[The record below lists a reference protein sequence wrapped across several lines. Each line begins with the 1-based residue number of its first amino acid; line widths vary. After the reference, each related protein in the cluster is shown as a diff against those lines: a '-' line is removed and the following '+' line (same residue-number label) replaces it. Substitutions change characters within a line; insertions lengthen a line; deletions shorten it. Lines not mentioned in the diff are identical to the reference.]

1 MSVDPKVRSLALV
14 LRAKAVRNQ
23 AVRASDGALAAYRTK
38 LAAAVRV
45 GWSYNALG
53 RELGVSA
60 AQVREDVLRA
70 NRAPAS

>member
-1 MSVDPKVRSLALV
+1 MAADPKVRSLALV
-14 LRAKAVRNQ
+14 IRAKAVRNQ
-23 AVRASDGALAAYRTK
+23 AVASSAIALGAYRTA
-38 LAAAVRV
+38 LARAVAA

-70 NRAPAS
+70 KPRAS